1 MSGQSLGDILGEALK
16 KKEPTLVERAA
27 ARNIVVNGM
36 GTSVPSHREAAV
48 SVVEATFEFVPND
61 RGCFAKINSIKALR
75 DNDRTLTLKEGKD
88 FVEGDNLNGFFEN
101 AAAVHDYVKR
111 ANDALRGYTNTGQIQ
126 VILMARNYIYV

>member
-1 MSGQSLGDILGEALK
+1 MSGQSLGDILGDALK

-61 RGCFAKINSIKALR
+61 RERHRCSRLR
-75 DNDRTLTLKEGKD
+75 
-88 FVEGDNLNGFFEN
+88 
-101 AAAVHDYVKR
+101 
-111 ANDALRGYTNTGQIQ
+111 Q
-126 VILMARNYIYV
+126 ARQQRPAWLHQHRPDSGHPDG